1 MVLLNM
7 NDIYNILPDSDVFR
21 DQTTKKVIK
30 ERQVVTIEIVD
41 SLDRLIEKRKLV
53 TSFDTKNRY
62 ILGK

>member
-1 MVLLNM
+1 MIFTIFFQTVTFSR
-7 NDIYNILPDSDVFR
+7 SDY
-21 DQTTKKVIK
+21 DKSHKK